1 MKKNQKV
8 KRGKERT
15 KIKYGQIAAQVCIS
29 PTGYLCLQTKFE
41 NSHKPQSSE
50 NILCII
56 KS

>member
-29 PTGYLCLQTKFE
+29 PMGYLCLQTKFE